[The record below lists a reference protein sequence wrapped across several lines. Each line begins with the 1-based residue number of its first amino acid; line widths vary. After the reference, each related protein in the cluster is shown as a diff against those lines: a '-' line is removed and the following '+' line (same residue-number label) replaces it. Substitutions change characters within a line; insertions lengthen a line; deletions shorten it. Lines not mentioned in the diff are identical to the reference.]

1 MRTLIVTGGIATGQS
16 AFCRALLRIS
26 AAEVRIFDCDQCV
39 HALLTTESIIARVAE
54 VFGAIVL
61 DQRGQIDRSKLRDSA
76 FSDAS
81 LKSLLEGIIHPE
93 VRRFCRSARNEA
105 LASSDVSLFVADVPL
120 FYENGFPIEY
130 DKTVVVATTR
140 ATQLKRLLHRSPL
153 DRRTAEHIIDAQL
166 PIGRKVELADIVM
179 WNGGELSSME
189 RQIEYLLKWME
200 LPSN

>member
-1 MRTLIVTGGIATGQS
+1 MITLVVTGGIATGKS

-26 AAEVRIFDCDQCV
+26 AGSSRLFDCDQCV
-39 HALLTTESIIARVAE
+39 HGLLTTEPIIARLTE
-54 VFGAIVL
+54 VFGENVL
-61 DQRGQIDRSKLRDSA
+61 DQRGQIDRVKLRDIV

-120 FYENGFPIEY
+120 FYENGFPIEN
-130 DKTVVVATTR
+130 DMTVVVATTR
-140 ATQLKRLLHRSPL
+140 TTQLKRLLNRSPL
-153 DRRTAEHIIDAQL
+153 DSKTAEHIIDAQL
-166 PIGRKVELADIVM
+166 PISRKVELADIVM
-179 WNGGELSSME
+179 WNGGELSSMD
-189 RQIEYLLKWME
+189 RQIEYFLKWME